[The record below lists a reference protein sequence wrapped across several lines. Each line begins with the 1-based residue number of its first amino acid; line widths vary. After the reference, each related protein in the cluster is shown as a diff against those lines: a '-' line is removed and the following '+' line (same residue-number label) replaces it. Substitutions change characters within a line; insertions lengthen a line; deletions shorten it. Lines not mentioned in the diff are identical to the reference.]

1 MADKLFRDYFN
12 EKTETGSVPAGG
24 KLLVQTGGATEPKR
38 LDVDLFATVANSVQ
52 KTGATDQ
59 IVESTLQAEAFIK
72 AGGTSSE
79 FLKAD
84 GSVDSTSFLIQN
96 ENLAY
101 GQSYLDNFRT
111 RILNDLGTSHP
122 STSAFELANLKQ
134 NDLLQKASL
143 IVTPS
148 ATKASKLYAIKPQ
161 NAAGDLTVVRAT
173 TATRVNEDGLIESVA
188 ANVPRV
194 DYKDGAGSILVEP
207 QRTNLLLRSEEFDNA
222 SWSKTSITI
231 TPNQI
236 TSPDG
241 TLNADKLEN
250 FSNGARYISQN
261 ISLTSG
267 VPYTYSFF
275 VKKGIMD
282 WCYLLAIGSTNIAA
296 STFDI
301 LNGALGS
308 TISSNITTISK
319 IENYGDGWWRC
330 SITFTPT
337 ISTSFNFRIYNAD
350 SATDVNTLSGSFN
363 YIYGAQVEQGSNA
376 TSYIPT
382 VASTV
387 TRNADVISKT
397 GISDLI
403 NGQEGTIFLNS
414 AALANNTSARFI
426 ELRGN
431 TVSLT
436 NNIFI
441 RYEGFSN
448 RIAYSVYSNSAL
460 QCNINFDLTSQSEY
474 NKMAFVWALNRFEI
488 WVNGSKVSEDTLG
501 IPPAENFMS
510 IINFSDRNGNNKFDG
525 NVKSFQLYKTALTD
539 TELAA
544 LTTL

>member
-222 SWSKTSITI
+222 PWSKTQLTVSNNTEIS
-231 TPNQI
+231 PN
-236 TSPDG
+236 G
-241 TLNADKLEN
+241 TLTADTVQTTGTADIL
-250 FSNGARYISQN
+250 RQN
-261 ISLTSG
+261 VSVTSG
-267 VPYTYSFF
+267 NTYTASIFLKNIDANDLAF
-275 VKKGIMD
+275 VFAG
-282 WCYLLAIGSTNIAA
+282 AIATIVLNIDLVNKTASVGVGSIIN
-296 STFDI
+296 F
-301 LNGALGS
+301 G
-308 TISSNITTISK
+308 
-319 IENYGDGWWRC
+319 IENYQNDWVKVFA
-330 SITFTPT
+330 TFTVT
-337 ISTSFNFRIYNAD
+337 STDPLQFRISSSSTNLVSSY
-350 SATDVNTLSGSFN
+350 
-363 YIYGAQVEQGSNA
+363 YIWGAQLEAGSNA

-403 NGQEGTIFLNS
+403 NSEEGVLYAEISALSNDGTNRRLTINQNANNRIGIEFNTSNQVLFSVRIGGAFPVLSNFPINIDEFNKIAFKYKSGDCSFFLNGIKIGS
-414 AALANNTSARFI
+414 NI
-426 ELRGN
+426 GN
-431 TVSLT
+431 FAFTENQL
-436 NNIFI
+436 NIL
-441 RYEGFSN
+441 S
-448 RIAYSVYSNSAL
+448 
-460 QCNINFDLTSQSEY
+460 
-474 NKMAFVWALNRFEI
+474 
-488 WVNGSKVSEDTLG
+488 
-501 IPPAENFMS
+501 
-510 IINFSDRNGNNKFDG
+510 FSDGGTAYMYSKIKNL
-525 NVKSFQLYKTALTD
+525 QIYKEALTD
-539 TELAA
+539 QELAA

>member
-24 KLLVQTGGATEPKR
+24 KLLVQTGGATEPQK
-38 LDVDLFATVANSVQ
+38 LDIDLLATVANSVQ

-59 IVESTLQAEAFIK
+59 IIESTLQAEAFIK

-101 GQSYLDNFRT
+101 GQSYLDNYRT

-161 NAAGDLTVVRAT
+161 NASGDLTVVRAT

-188 ANVPRV
+188 ANVPRI
-194 DYKDGAGSILVEP
+194 DYKDGNGSILVEP

-431 TVSLT
+431 TVSLI

-441 RYEGFSN
+441 RYEGFAN

-460 QCNINFDLTSQSEY
+460 QCNINFDLNSQSEY